1 MRIRYWRSDVCSPE
15 LDRRFHLV
23 PVAEAVEQAELHGL
37 LPAVGRAVDEV
48 AHRAG
53 FQVARFGHGGDD
65 LRERRI
71 EVALQVL
78 ALRLGQRV
86 FGQETHGALVLLALG
101 DLRLRADV
109 VQQRPQERLLEGEA
123 GDAELAGGLHPE
135 RSEEPTSEL
144 QSL

>member
-86 FGQETHGALVLLALG
+86 FGQEG
-101 DLRLRADV
+101 
-109 VQQRPQERLLEGEA
+109 
-123 GDAELAGGLHPE
+123 
-135 RSEEPTSEL
+135 SEERRVGKGWVSTCRSRWSPDH
-144 QSL
+144 

>member
-109 VQQRPQERLLEGEA
+109 VQQQIGRASCRERVWQYVYISGVA
-123 GDAELAGGLHPE
+123 V
-135 RSEEPTSEL
+135 
-144 QSL
+144 SLKKKKQNN

>member
-1 MRIRYWRSDVCSPE
+1 MRISDWSSDVCSS
-15 LDRRFHLV
+15 D
-23 PVAEAVEQAELHGL
+23 LHGL

-53 FQVARFGHGGDD
+53 LQVARFGNGGDD

-86 FGQETHGALVLLALG
+86 FGQETHGDRKSVVEGKSVAVRVALG
-101 DLRLRADV
+101 GGRLIKKKKRK
-109 VQQRPQERLLEGEA
+109 R
-123 GDAELAGGLHPE
+123 
-135 RSEEPTSEL
+135 
-144 QSL
+144 

>member
-1 MRIRYWRSDVCSPE
+1 MRISDWSSDVCSSD
-15 LDRRFHLV
+15 L
-23 PVAEAVEQAELHGL
+23 GL
-37 LPAVGRAVDEV
+37 
-48 AHRAG
+48 
-53 FQVARFGHGGDD
+53 QVARFGNGGDD

-109 VQQRPQERLLEGEA
+109 VQQRPQEGLLEGEA
-123 GDAELAGGLHPE
+123 GDAEFAGRLHPE
-135 RSEEPTSEL
+135 IARRAGEEVVTGAVAGLAEGDR
-144 QSL
+144 QSVV

>member
-1 MRIRYWRSDVCSPE
+1 MRISDWSSDVCSS
-15 LDRRFHLV
+15 D
-23 PVAEAVEQAELHGL
+23 LHGL

-53 FQVARFGHGGDD
+53 LQVARFGNGGDD

-109 VQQRPQERLLEGEA
+109 VQQRPQEGLLEGED
-123 GDAELAGGLHPE
+123 GDAERSDGGRVGKE
-135 RSEEPTSEL
+135 GVRWVSARGWR
-144 QSL
+144 